1 MKSAVILSK
10 GYSARIEAVE
20 ALLRAADD
28 QAADPEQLRTAAN
41 RLDESSALYG
51 RASTGIAYSALADVL
66 RITAMLVEW
75 RSAVLEAK
83 PDADRFLRAAIE
95 RHKSWL
101 SEYGAPE
108 LLQPLAVAI
117 DTSSTWSSIGDVG
130 EFCKRIAATPLPI
143 GVFAPE
149 TGSLRL
155 PNVQA
160 KEEEKEPAPV
170 ELAVAFLRFA
180 IDDVPAAETH
190 FLTPREAHDLEIEVR
205 VSRWPDK
212 AQTLELAPVTIE
224 TSASYDFPRFSFG
237 RPEGK
242 PPFILKQRGRAVLNV
257 AQALHARPF
266 EFKYAAQFRPNTVEQ
281 PVAVV
286 GQRTLR
292 IEGIDLSKAPLTG
305 YHRVDRRLIDVRDQL
320 RAQPAMNPEDLAAAL
335 VVLTPLA
342 SLAARALQ
350 DSIFRG
356 TWPEAKFQMWVRD
369 ELRRQPHIASE
380 LEEHPH
386 AAGGITDLSFRG
398 IRIELKA
405 ETSPVTMRDCEQFAD
420 QTISYVVATGKRVG
434 ILCVLDSSPKQAP
447 PFSAEEG
454 IDVLLRRP
462 NEQTICIVTV
472 LMQGNLARPSDLS
485 R

>member
-1 MKSAVILSK
+1 MKSAVILSQA
-10 GYSARIEAVE
+10 YSARIEAVE
-20 ALLRAADD
+20 ALLRVADD
-28 QAADPEQLRTAAN
+28 QSADPAQLRTAAN
-41 RLDESSALYG
+41 SLDATSVLYG

-66 RITAMLVEW
+66 RIAAMLVEW

-83 PDADRFLRAAIE
+83 SDADRFLRAAIE
-95 RHKSWL
+95 HHKSWL
-101 SEYGAPE
+101 SEYGASE
-108 LLQPLAVAI
+108 LLQPLAAAI
-117 DTSSTWSSIGDVG
+117 DTSPTLSSTGDVG
-130 EFCKRIAATPLPI
+130 AICRRIAATPLPI
-143 GVFAPE
+143 GVFA
-149 TGSLRL
+149 TGTSGLRL
-155 PNVQA
+155 PEGQS
-160 KEEEKEPAPV
+160 EEKENEPAPV

-180 IDDVPAAETH
+180 IDRVPAAETH
-190 FLTPREAHDLEIEVR
+190 FITPRETHDLEIEVR

-224 TSASYDFPRFSFG
+224 APASYDFPRFSFG
-237 RPEGK
+237 RPDGK

-257 AQALHARPF
+257 AQGLHARPF
-266 EFKYAAQFRPNTVEQ
+266 EFKYAAQFQPNAAEQ

-292 IEGIDLSKAPLTG
+292 IEAIDLSRAPLTG
-305 YHRVDRRLIDVRDQL
+305 YREVDRRLIEMRDQL
-320 RAQPAMNPEDLAAAL
+320 RAQPAMNPEDLGATL
-335 VVLTPLA
+335 VVLTALA

-356 TWPEAKFQMWVRD
+356 TWAEAKFQTWVRD

-386 AAGGITDLSFRG
+386 AAGGITDLSFHG

-405 ETSPVTMRDCEQFAD
+405 EASPVSMRDCERFAD

-434 ILCVLDSSPKQAP
+434 ILCVLDSSPKQTP
-447 PFSAEEG
+447 PFPAEEG

-462 NEQTICIVTV
+462 NEQTVCIVTV